1 MMRLDPKKAGENIA
15 RARREC
21 GFSSAGKLAAELRKL
36 MAEKV
41 TDPEKRITL
50 SRQTVEN
57 WEKGEPVPPW
67 GQLALLTELFEKSK
81 ERPEYDGPYDEERL
95 LFGKKRTDQLQK
107 EKQFLVRV
115 GPEEMALLSAYLA
128 ANSHGQ
134 ETIIEN
140 AQLLAK
146 KNPAK
151 DADVIPIRSKS

>member
-15 RARREC
+15 QARRQC
-21 GFSSAGKLAAELRKL
+21 GYSSTEKLAAALRKL
-36 MAEKV
+36 IAEKI
-41 TDPEKRITL
+41 TDPKEKITL
-50 SRQTVEN
+50 SRQTVDN

-95 LFGKKRTDQLQK
+95 LFGKRRTDQLQK

-134 ETIIEN
+134 ETIIAS

-146 KNPAK
+146 KNPAE
-151 DADVIPIRSKS
+151 DADVIQIRG